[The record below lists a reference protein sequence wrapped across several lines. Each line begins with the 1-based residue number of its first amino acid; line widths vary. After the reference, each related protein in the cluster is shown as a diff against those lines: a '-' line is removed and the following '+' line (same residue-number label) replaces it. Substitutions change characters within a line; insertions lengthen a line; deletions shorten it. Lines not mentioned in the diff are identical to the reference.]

1 MTTPTIG
8 QTHKALQYGSPGFSH
23 KTTGEFILVASTKEL
38 TLTFPSKTTLGN
50 LYLSKKAFPHNRS
63 WVGQASGE
71 VSLSVPDQSMVGL
84 AMGHDV
90 DSRSADANG
99 AALNQIASMDL
110 STAQYSPAFLA
121 TILKLSV
128 LAELRLDFL
137 NLVSQDFVNLNE
149 ATALETLWLTGSS
162 INDQILPLVQ
172 GVKTLTSLTVKSTK
186 ITDASMKSL
195 AALPNLKNLHLPATI
210 GDSGVADLSTSG
222 SLEDLD
228 LSYTTITAKALASLS
243 NLKSLSTLYVND
255 TTLSDDSMAEVKN
268 IKGLKVLF
276 LNGTKVTDKCLE
288 QLAEATQLEHLELRD
303 TKVTEIGIARL
314 RSKLKDCAV
323 FGP

>member
-1 MTTPTIG
+1 M
-8 QTHKALQYGSPGFSH
+8 
-23 KTTGEFILVASTKEL
+23 VASTKEL
-38 TLTFPSKTTLGN
+38 TLVFPSKTTLGN
-50 LYLSKKAFPHNRS
+50 LYLSKRTFPHNRS
-63 WVGQASGE
+63 WIGQASGE
-71 VSLSVPDQSMVGL
+71 VKLSLPDQSIIGL
-84 AMGHDV
+84 AMAHDV
-90 DSRSADANG
+90 DARTAEGSA
-99 AALNQIASMDL
+99 AALGQITSMDL

-121 TILKLSV
+121 AILKLSTLV
-128 LAELRLDFL
+128 ELRLDFL
-137 NLVSQDFVNLNE
+137 NLTSQDFVNLNE
-149 ATALETLWLTGSS
+149 ATALETLWLTGST

-172 GVKTLTSLTVKSTK
+172 GVKTLTSLTIKSTK
-186 ITDASMKSL
+186 ISDASMKAL
-195 AALPNLKNLHLPATI
+195 AALPHLKNLHLPATI
-210 GDSGVADLSTSG
+210 SDSGVIDLTASS
-222 SLEDLD
+222 SIEDLD
-228 LSYTTITAKALASLS
+228 ISYTSITAKSLAALA

-314 RSKLKDCAV
+314 RSKLKDCAI

>member
-1 MTTPTIG
+1 
-8 QTHKALQYGSPGFSH
+8 
-23 KTTGEFILVASTKEL
+23 LVASTKEL
-38 TLTFPSKTTLGN
+38 TLVFPSKTTLGN
-50 LYLSKKAFPHNRS
+50 LYLSKRAFPHNRS
-63 WVGQASGE
+63 WIGQASGE
-71 VSLSVPDQSMVGL
+71 VKLSLPDQSIIGL
-84 AMGHDV
+84 ALAHDV
-90 DSRSADANG
+90 DARTAESSA
-99 AALNQIASMDL
+99 AALAQITSMDL

-121 TILKLSV
+121 AILKLSTLV
-128 LAELRLDFL
+128 ELRLDFL
-137 NLVSQDFVNLNE
+137 NLTSQDFVNLNE

-172 GVKTLTSLTVKSTK
+172 GVKTLTSLTIKSTQ
-186 ITDASMKSL
+186 ITDASMKAL
-195 AALPNLKNLHLPATI
+195 AALPHLKNLHLPATI
-210 GDSGVADLSTSG
+210 SDSGVIDLTASS
-222 SLEDLD
+222 SIEDLD
-228 LSYTTITAKALASLS
+228 ISYTTITAKSLAALA

-268 IKGLKVLF
+268 IRGLKVLF

-314 RSKLKDCAV
+314 RSKLKDCAI

>member
-1 MTTPTIG
+1 
-8 QTHKALQYGSPGFSH
+8 
-23 KTTGEFILVASTKEL
+23 LVASTKEL
-38 TLTFPSKTTLGN
+38 TLVFPSKTTLGN
-50 LYLSKKAFPHNRS
+50 LYLSKRTFPHNRS
-63 WVGQASGE
+63 WIGQASGE
-71 VSLSVPDQSMVGL
+71 MKLSLPDQSIIGL
-84 AMGHDV
+84 AMAHDV
-90 DSRSADANG
+90 DARTAEGSA
-99 AALNQIASMDL
+99 AALGQITSMDL

-121 TILKLSV
+121 AILKLSTLV
-128 LAELRLDFL
+128 ELRLDFL
-137 NLVSQDFVNLNE
+137 NLTSQDFVNLNE
-149 ATALETLWLTGSS
+149 ATALETLWLTGST

-186 ITDASMKSL
+186 ITDASMKAL
-195 AALPNLKNLHLPATI
+195 AALPHLKNLHLPATI
-210 GDSGVADLSTSG
+210 SDSGVIDLTASS
-222 SLEDLD
+222 SIEDLD
-228 LSYTTITAKALASLS
+228 ISYTTITAKSLAALA

-314 RSKLKDCAV
+314 RSKLKDCAI

>member
-1 MTTPTIG
+1 
-8 QTHKALQYGSPGFSH
+8 
-23 KTTGEFILVASTKEL
+23 LVASTKEL
-38 TLTFPSKTTLGN
+38 TLIFPSKSTLGN
-50 LYLSKKAFPHNRS
+50 LYLSKRTFPHNRS
-63 WVGQASGE
+63 WIGQASGE
-71 VSLSVPDQSMVGL
+71 VKLSLPEQSIIGL
-84 AMGHDV
+84 AMAHDV
-90 DSRSADANG
+90 DARSAEAS
-99 AALNQIASMDL
+99 ATALGQITSMDL
-110 STAQYSPAFLA
+110 STSQYSPAFLA
-121 TILKLSV
+121 AILKLSRLV
-128 LAELRLDFL
+128 ELRLDFL
-137 NLVSQDFVNLNE
+137 NLTSQDFVNLNE

-172 GVKTLTSLTVKSTK
+172 GVKTLTSLTIKSTK
-186 ITDASMKSL
+186 ISDASMKAL
-195 AALPNLKNLHLPATI
+195 AALPLLKNLHLPASI
-210 GDSGVADLSTSG
+210 SDNGVADLSASS

-288 QLAEATQLEHLELRD
+288 QLAEAAQLEHLELRD

-314 RSKLKDCAV
+314 RSKLKDCAI

>member
-1 MTTPTIG
+1 M
-8 QTHKALQYGSPGFSH
+8 
-23 KTTGEFILVASTKEL
+23 VASTTEL
-38 TLTFPSKTTLGN
+38 TLIFPSKTTLGN
-50 LYLSKKAFPHNRS
+50 LYLSKRTFPHNRS
-63 WVGQASGE
+63 WIGQASGE
-71 VSLSVPDQSMVGL
+71 VKLSLPEQSIIGL
-84 AMGHDV
+84 AMAHDV
-90 DSRSADANG
+90 DARSAEGSA
-99 AALNQIASMDL
+99 AALGQITSMDL
-110 STAQYSPAFLA
+110 STSQYSPAFLA
-121 TILKLSV
+121 AILKLSSLV
-128 LAELRLDFL
+128 ELRLDFL
-137 NLVSQDFVNLNE
+137 NLTSQDFVNLNE

-172 GVKTLTSLTVKSTK
+172 GVKTLTSLTIKSTK
-186 ITDASMKSL
+186 ISDASMKAL
-195 AALPNLKNLHLPATI
+195 AALPLLKNLHLPATI
-210 GDSGVADLSTSG
+210 SDNGVVELSASS

-228 LSYTTITAKALASLS
+228 LSYTTITAKALAALS

-288 QLAEATQLEHLELRD
+288 QLAEAAQLEHLELRD

-314 RSKLKDCAV
+314 RSKLKDCAI

>member
-1 MTTPTIG
+1 M
-8 QTHKALQYGSPGFSH
+8 
-23 KTTGEFILVASTKEL
+23 VASTKEL
-38 TLTFPSKTTLGN
+38 CLTFPSKTTLGN
-50 LYLSKKAFPHNRS
+50 LYLSKRTFPHNRS
-63 WVGQASGE
+63 WIGQASGE
-71 VSLSVPDQSMVGL
+71 VKLSLPDQSIIGL
-84 AMGHDV
+84 AMAHDV
-90 DSRSADANG
+90 DARTAEGSA
-99 AALNQIASMDL
+99 AALAQITSMDL

-121 TILKLSV
+121 AILKLSTLV
-128 LAELRLDFL
+128 ELRLDFL
-137 NLVSQDFVNLNE
+137 NLTSQDFVNLNE
-149 ATALETLWLTGSS
+149 ATALETLWLTGST

-172 GVKTLTSLTVKSTK
+172 GVKTLTSLTIKSTK
-186 ITDASMKSL
+186 ITDASMKAL
-195 AALPNLKNLHLPATI
+195 AALPHLKNLHLPATI
-210 GDSGVADLSTSG
+210 SDSGVIDLTASASI
-222 SLEDLD
+222 EDLD
-228 LSYTTITAKALASLS
+228 ISYTTITAKSLAALA

-314 RSKLKDCAV
+314 RSKLKDCAI

>member
-1 MTTPTIG
+1 M
-8 QTHKALQYGSPGFSH
+8 
-23 KTTGEFILVASTKEL
+23 VASTKEL
-38 TLTFPSKTTLGN
+38 TLVFPSKTTLGN
-50 LYLSKKAFPHNRS
+50 LYLSKRTFPHNRS
-63 WVGQASGE
+63 WIGQASGE
-71 VSLSVPDQSMVGL
+71 MKLSLPDQSIIGL
-84 AMGHDV
+84 AMAHDV
-90 DSRSADANG
+90 DARTAEGSA
-99 AALNQIASMDL
+99 AALGQITSMDL

-121 TILKLSV
+121 AILKLSTLV
-128 LAELRLDFL
+128 ELRLDFL
-137 NLVSQDFVNLNE
+137 NLTSQDFVNLNE
-149 ATALETLWLTGSS
+149 ATALETLWLTGST

-186 ITDASMKSL
+186 ITDASMKAL
-195 AALPNLKNLHLPATI
+195 AALPHLKNLHLPATI
-210 GDSGVADLSTSG
+210 SDSGVIDLTASS
-222 SLEDLD
+222 SIEDLD
-228 LSYTTITAKALASLS
+228 ISYTTITAKSLAALA

-314 RSKLKDCAV
+314 RSKLKDCAI